1 MDSTRTT
8 RAAIAGIAM
17 AFLSVIVL
25 FVGRDLFGWAGSL
38 LAVLLIILV
47 ARGLHPVIIRWIRG
61 DQP

>member
-1 MDSTRTT
+1 
-8 RAAIAGIAM
+8 M